1 MQAGVSAR
9 ERGGAPIQTAK
20 SAAWIHNSLDD
31 RHSFRIACNHSRRA
45 DFSHERAR
53 QDALGVVFKNS
64 EV

>member
-31 RHSFRIACNHSRRA
+31 RLSFRIACNRSRRA

-53 QDALGVVFKNS
+53 QDAPSVVSKNS
-64 EV
+64 GV